1 MIYGL
6 IYLVPFLCHS
16 RPVAP
21 SPAVEDTQPTTP
33 TPGDTPPKSQ
43 RNPDPRPAETTP
55 TQQVSPSKPDEVKE
69 SPQQDSSESKSP
81 NAGDKSTQSAP
92 PRSRSLFNTSRQGVS
107 GEGQHQS
114 MTFSLSKKR
123 ELVVRTG
130 GKGRGRGRGAGRE
143 RTERRVGGRSQ
154 AQANEDTRQIQEER
168 TQENETSL
176 PTDVTPT
183 PHQSH
188 ESQQS
193 QVTPTQKPSQDT
205 TPSKDTPTTD
215 DNITTEGTEML
226 PQFPAGVGKPKRY
239 STRRQKAGAEGGGV
253 ETAGTYL
260 DSYFGRH
267 LMRLRGLVQQGV
279 LLPAV
284 CLAWGGDLIVLT
296 GRFLHLFNF

>member
-1 MIYGL
+1 MYMYKVHNRVVK
-6 IYLVPFLCHS
+6 YLPQVLNFLKCDFVVLHFTHTAPFFYRS

-21 SPAVEDTQPTTP
+21 SPVVEDTQPTTP

-43 RNPDPRPAETTP
+43 RNPDPPPAETTP
-55 TQQVSPSKPDEVKE
+55 TQQVTPSKPDETNE
-69 SPQQDSSESKSP
+69 SPQQDPAESKSP
-81 NAGDKSTQSAP
+81 DAVDKPTQSAP
-92 PRSRSLFNTSRQGVS
+92 PRSRSLFNTSRQGAG
-107 GEGQHQS
+107 GEAGQQHQS

-154 AQANEDTRQIQEER
+154 AQANEDTRQIPEER
-168 TQENETSL
+168 TRENEASL
-176 PTDVTPT
+176 PTDVVPI

-193 QVTPTQKPSQDT
+193 QVTPTQEPSQDT
-205 TPSKDTPTTD
+205 TSSKEDTTTD
-215 DNITTEGTEML
+215 DNITTESTETL

-260 DSYFGRH
+260 VLYFGRH
-267 LMRLRGLVQQGV
+267 LMRLCGQ
-279 LLPAV
+279 A
-284 CLAWGGDLIVLT
+284 
-296 GRFLHLFNF
+296 